1 MSEQPLSD
9 TELAELH
16 ALALVHA
23 PAPLRAGGPT
33 LAEYVAAGYTAETYP
48 PAGYAAVS
56 EETAHAEIAAEDARS
71 MGPSGA
77 QNIRAFLEAKQAE
90 ADAKAAAG

>member
-16 ALALVHA
+16 ALALLHA
-23 PAPLRAGGPT
+23 PPVDNDHVVDGC
-33 LAEYVAAGYTAETYP
+33 EKFDV
-48 PAGYAAVS
+48 PAVP
-56 EETAHAEIAAEDARS
+56 R

-77 QNIRAFLEAKQAE
+77 ANIRAFLEAKQAE

>member
-1 MSEQPLSD
+1 MSELPLSD

-16 ALALVHA
+16 ALALLHGNVVA
-23 PAPLRAGGPT
+23 DAEPEPLPF
-33 LAEYVAAGYTAETYP
+33 TAEQLAKLAVDAFLATD
-48 PAGYAAVS
+48 PAEVIDVAP
-56 EETAHAEIAAEDARS
+56 RLPK